1 MSVFTPLARPELETF
16 LAPYGL
22 GRLLDFQGIAAGS
35 ENTNFFISLEQGE
48 YVLTLVERGP
58 VQEMPFFIELL
69 DVLHDADLPV
79 PYALRTTDGQALRE
93 LAGKPALLQ
102 PRLAGKHIKQANAQH
117 CAQVGELLG
126 HLHLATRDRI
136 IERKTDRGLDWML
149 EEGNTLKSHLGTE
162 AHDLLETAL
171 EEIGRC
177 KAKILAL
184 PRANLHADLFRDNAM
199 FEGTHLTGL
208 IDFYNACSGPM
219 LYDVA
224 IALNDWCSDD
234 DGLLDGQ
241 RARALLGAY
250 AAVCGVATVHRERGR
265 AVANPAAGGLRA
277 LLAVTIDCRR
287 DLCWAGRADSRSDGV
302 PAAPGAAAAGECAVA
317 VCPLNRQRDFRA
329 SRAPT
334 GLWRARR
341 CERREHVG
349 ARLTREEAGPAYR
362 DSRQPAKSL
371 PSFSSTCS

>member
-35 ENTNFFISLEQGE
+35 ENTNFFISLEKGE

-102 PRLAGKHIKQANAQH
+102 PRLAGKHIKVANAQH

-126 HLHLATRDRI
+126 HLHLATRDHI
-136 IERKTDRGLDWML
+136 LERKTDRGLDWML
-149 EEGNTLKSHLGTE
+149 EEGEKLKSHLGDE
-162 AHDLLETAL
+162 ARGLLQAAL
-171 EEIGRC
+171 EEIGRY
-177 KAKILAL
+177 KAQILAL

-234 DGLLDGQ
+234 AGVLDGQ

-250 AAVCGVATVHRERGR
+250 A
-265 AVANPAAGGLRA
+265 GLRPFTA
-277 LLAVTIDCRR
+277 SEAELWPTMLRVACVRFWLSRLIAAESFAGQDVLIHDPMEFQRR
-287 DLCWAGRADSRSDGV
+287 LGQ
-302 PAAPGAAAAGECAVA
+302 
-317 VCPLNRQRDFRA
+317 RQQV
-329 SRAPT
+329 S
-334 GLWRARR
+334 
-341 CERREHVG
+341 C
-349 ARLTREEAGPAYR
+349 
-362 DSRQPAKSL
+362 SL
-371 PSFSSTCS
+371 PFAL

>member
-1 MSVFTPLARPELETF
+1 MAAPVLAVLTMSVFTPLARPELETF

-35 ENTNFFISLEQGE
+35 ENTNFFISLERGE

-126 HLHLATRDRI
+126 HLHLATRDKI
-136 IERKTDRGLDWML
+136 LERKTDRGLDWML
-149 EEGNTLKSHLGTE
+149 EEGEKLMSHLGDE
-162 AHDLLETAL
+162 ARELLQAAL
-171 EEIGRC
+171 EEIGRY
-177 KAKILAL
+177 KAQILAL

-224 IALNDWCSDD
+224 IALNDWCSDE
-234 DGLLDGQ
+234 DGRLDGQ

-250 AAVCGVATVHRERGR
+250 A
-265 AVANPAAGGLRA
+265 GLRPFTAAEAELWPAMLRVACVRFWLSRLIAAESFAGQDVLIHDPMEFQRRLAQRQQVGMPLPFA
-277 LLAVTIDCRR
+277 L
-287 DLCWAGRADSRSDGV
+287 
-302 PAAPGAAAAGECAVA
+302 
-317 VCPLNRQRDFRA
+317 
-329 SRAPT
+329 
-334 GLWRARR
+334 
-341 CERREHVG
+341 
-349 ARLTREEAGPAYR
+349 
-362 DSRQPAKSL
+362 
-371 PSFSSTCS
+371 

>member
-48 YVLTLVERGP
+48 FVLTLVERGP

-69 DVLHDADLPV
+69 DVLHEADLPV
-79 PYALRTTDGQALRE
+79 PYALRTTDGIALRE

-117 CAQVGELLG
+117 CVQVGELLG
-126 HLHLATRDRI
+126 HLHVATKDNMI
-136 IERKTDRGLDWML
+136 KRKTDRGLDWMQ
-149 EEGNTLKSHLGTE
+149 EEGAKLLPRLDST
-162 AHDLLETAL
+162 AQDLLHRAL
-171 EEIGRC
+171 QEIVEQR
-177 KAKILAL
+177 ARILAL
-184 PRANLHADLFRDNAM
+184 PRANIHADLFRDNAM

-224 IALNDWCSDD
+224 IGLNDWCSDAQ
-234 DGLLDGQ
+234 GVLDGQ

-250 AAVCGVATVHRERGR
+250 AALRPFTAAEAELWPTILRVACVRFWLSRLIAAETFAGQDVLIHDPMEFQRYLAQRQQVS
-265 AVANPAAGGLRA
+265 VALPFA
-277 LLAVTIDCRR
+277 L
-287 DLCWAGRADSRSDGV
+287 
-302 PAAPGAAAAGECAVA
+302 
-317 VCPLNRQRDFRA
+317 
-329 SRAPT
+329 
-334 GLWRARR
+334 
-341 CERREHVG
+341 
-349 ARLTREEAGPAYR
+349 
-362 DSRQPAKSL
+362 
-371 PSFSSTCS
+371 